1 MDLIAAENVVV
12 GFPIISGYVEAV
24 KGVSFGVRQGETL
37 AIVGESGS
45 GKSVTARTLMGM
57 LPDKAVLDPSSKVRF
72 KDQYITSLS
81 EEDLEKVRGNQISMI
96 FQEPMTSLNPL
107 FSIGSQII
115 EIIQT
120 HQPLDK
126 ASAKAEALRLF
137 EEVKIP
143 KARAR
148 LDQYPHQ
155 LSGGQRQRVMIA
167 MAIANKPDLLIADE
181 PTTALDVTIQA
192 KILLLIE
199 ELKAKYGMS
208 VIWITHDLNVVRS
221 ISDRVCVMQQG
232 RIVEQGDTT
241 QIFHHPEHPYT
252 KHLLESEP
260 QGTPPPLKDN
270 QPVSLSGKSVRV
282 VFQIR
287 HGSLFRRKSDEL
299 VAVDDVDICVRKGES
314 VGVVGESGSGK
325 TTLGLALIR
334 LINSQEG
341 EIWFGDRRIDNVER
355 KNLRDLRTSVQVVF
369 QDPFSSLN
377 PRMIVRQII
386 AEGLVINNI
395 GRDDNDREERVRAAL
410 LDVQM
415 DPEVMDRFPHEFSG
429 GQRQRI
435 AIARAMVMQPKFV
448 LLDEPT
454 SALDL
459 SIQAQIIDLLKSLRD
474 KHGLAY
480 LFISHD
486 LKVIRA
492 LCHHVLVMFNGRIIE
507 SGPTVHVLE
516 NPQNSYTKDLINA
529 ALQQPYLKS
538 DRA

>member
-1 MDLIAAENVVV
+1 M
-12 GFPIISGYVEAV
+12 
-24 KGVSFGVRQGETL
+24 
-37 AIVGESGS
+37 
-45 GKSVTARTLMGM
+45 
-57 LPDKAVLDPSSKVRF
+57 
-72 KDQYITSLS
+72 
-81 EEDLEKVRGNQISMI
+81 
-96 FQEPMTSLNPL
+96 
-107 FSIGSQII
+107 
-115 EIIQT
+115 
-120 HQPLDK
+120 
-126 ASAKAEALRLF
+126 
-137 EEVKIP
+137 
-143 KARAR
+143 
-148 LDQYPHQ
+148 
-155 LSGGQRQRVMIA
+155 
-167 MAIANKPDLLIADE
+167 
-181 PTTALDVTIQA
+181 
-192 KILLLIE
+192 
-199 ELKAKYGMS
+199 
-208 VIWITHDLNVVRS
+208 
-221 ISDRVCVMQQG
+221 
-232 RIVEQGDTT
+232 
-241 QIFHHPEHPYT
+241 
-252 KHLLESEP
+252 
-260 QGTPPPLKDN
+260 
-270 QPVSLSGKSVRV
+270 
-282 VFQIR
+282 
-287 HGSLFRRKSDEL
+287 
-299 VAVDDVDICVRKGES
+299 
-314 VGVVGESGSGK
+314 VGESGSGK

-334 LINSQEG
+334 LINSQDG

-355 KNLRDLRTSVQVVF
+355 KNLQDLRTSVQVVF

-492 LCHHVLVMFNGRIIE
+492 LCHHVLVMFNGKIIE

>member
-1 MDLIAAENVVV
+1 
-12 GFPIISGYVEAV
+12 
-24 KGVSFGVRQGETL
+24 
-37 AIVGESGS
+37 
-45 GKSVTARTLMGM
+45 
-57 LPDKAVLDPSSKVRF
+57 
-72 KDQYITSLS
+72 
-81 EEDLEKVRGNQISMI
+81 
-96 FQEPMTSLNPL
+96 
-107 FSIGSQII
+107 
-115 EIIQT
+115 
-120 HQPLDK
+120 
-126 ASAKAEALRLF
+126 
-137 EEVKIP
+137 
-143 KARAR
+143 
-148 LDQYPHQ
+148 
-155 LSGGQRQRVMIA
+155 
-167 MAIANKPDLLIADE
+167 
-181 PTTALDVTIQA
+181 
-192 KILLLIE
+192 
-199 ELKAKYGMS
+199 
-208 VIWITHDLNVVRS
+208 
-221 ISDRVCVMQQG
+221 
-232 RIVEQGDTT
+232 
-241 QIFHHPEHPYT
+241 
-252 KHLLESEP
+252 
-260 QGTPPPLKDN
+260 
-270 QPVSLSGKSVRV
+270 
-282 VFQIR
+282 
-287 HGSLFRRKSDEL
+287 
-299 VAVDDVDICVRKGES
+299 
-314 VGVVGESGSGK
+314 VVGESGSGK

-334 LINSQEG
+334 LINSQDG

-516 NPQNSYTKDLINA
+516 NPQDSYTKDLINA

-538 DRA
+538 DPA

>member
-1 MDLIAAENVVV
+1 M
-12 GFPIISGYVEAV
+12 
-24 KGVSFGVRQGETL
+24 
-37 AIVGESGS
+37 
-45 GKSVTARTLMGM
+45 
-57 LPDKAVLDPSSKVRF
+57 
-72 KDQYITSLS
+72 
-81 EEDLEKVRGNQISMI
+81 
-96 FQEPMTSLNPL
+96 
-107 FSIGSQII
+107 
-115 EIIQT
+115 
-120 HQPLDK
+120 
-126 ASAKAEALRLF
+126 
-137 EEVKIP
+137 
-143 KARAR
+143 
-148 LDQYPHQ
+148 
-155 LSGGQRQRVMIA
+155 
-167 MAIANKPDLLIADE
+167 
-181 PTTALDVTIQA
+181 
-192 KILLLIE
+192 
-199 ELKAKYGMS
+199 
-208 VIWITHDLNVVRS
+208 
-221 ISDRVCVMQQG
+221 
-232 RIVEQGDTT
+232 
-241 QIFHHPEHPYT
+241 
-252 KHLLESEP
+252 
-260 QGTPPPLKDN
+260 
-270 QPVSLSGKSVRV
+270 
-282 VFQIR
+282 
-287 HGSLFRRKSDEL
+287 
-299 VAVDDVDICVRKGES
+299 
-314 VGVVGESGSGK
+314 VGESGSGK

-516 NPQNSYTKDLINA
+516 NPQDSYTKDLINA

>member
-1 MDLIAAENVVV
+1 
-12 GFPIISGYVEAV
+12 
-24 KGVSFGVRQGETL
+24 
-37 AIVGESGS
+37 
-45 GKSVTARTLMGM
+45 
-57 LPDKAVLDPSSKVRF
+57 
-72 KDQYITSLS
+72 
-81 EEDLEKVRGNQISMI
+81 
-96 FQEPMTSLNPL
+96 
-107 FSIGSQII
+107 
-115 EIIQT
+115 
-120 HQPLDK
+120 
-126 ASAKAEALRLF
+126 
-137 EEVKIP
+137 
-143 KARAR
+143 
-148 LDQYPHQ
+148 
-155 LSGGQRQRVMIA
+155 
-167 MAIANKPDLLIADE
+167 
-181 PTTALDVTIQA
+181 
-192 KILLLIE
+192 
-199 ELKAKYGMS
+199 
-208 VIWITHDLNVVRS
+208 
-221 ISDRVCVMQQG
+221 
-232 RIVEQGDTT
+232 
-241 QIFHHPEHPYT
+241 
-252 KHLLESEP
+252 
-260 QGTPPPLKDN
+260 
-270 QPVSLSGKSVRV
+270 
-282 VFQIR
+282 
-287 HGSLFRRKSDEL
+287 
-299 VAVDDVDICVRKGES
+299 
-314 VGVVGESGSGK
+314 VVGESGSGK

-334 LINSQEG
+334 LINSQDG

-355 KNLRDLRTSVQVVF
+355 KNLQDLRTSVQVVF

-516 NPQNSYTKDLINA
+516 NPQDSYTKDLINA

-538 DRA
+538 DPA

>member
-1 MDLIAAENVVV
+1 M
-12 GFPIISGYVEAV
+12 
-24 KGVSFGVRQGETL
+24 
-37 AIVGESGS
+37 
-45 GKSVTARTLMGM
+45 
-57 LPDKAVLDPSSKVRF
+57 
-72 KDQYITSLS
+72 
-81 EEDLEKVRGNQISMI
+81 
-96 FQEPMTSLNPL
+96 
-107 FSIGSQII
+107 
-115 EIIQT
+115 
-120 HQPLDK
+120 
-126 ASAKAEALRLF
+126 
-137 EEVKIP
+137 
-143 KARAR
+143 
-148 LDQYPHQ
+148 
-155 LSGGQRQRVMIA
+155 
-167 MAIANKPDLLIADE
+167 
-181 PTTALDVTIQA
+181 
-192 KILLLIE
+192 
-199 ELKAKYGMS
+199 
-208 VIWITHDLNVVRS
+208 
-221 ISDRVCVMQQG
+221 
-232 RIVEQGDTT
+232 
-241 QIFHHPEHPYT
+241 
-252 KHLLESEP
+252 
-260 QGTPPPLKDN
+260 
-270 QPVSLSGKSVRV
+270 
-282 VFQIR
+282 
-287 HGSLFRRKSDEL
+287 
-299 VAVDDVDICVRKGES
+299 
-314 VGVVGESGSGK
+314 VGESGSGK

-334 LINSQEG
+334 LINSQDG

-516 NPQNSYTKDLINA
+516 NPQDSYTKDLINA

-538 DRA
+538 DPA

>member
-1 MDLIAAENVVV
+1 
-12 GFPIISGYVEAV
+12 
-24 KGVSFGVRQGETL
+24 
-37 AIVGESGS
+37 
-45 GKSVTARTLMGM
+45 
-57 LPDKAVLDPSSKVRF
+57 
-72 KDQYITSLS
+72 
-81 EEDLEKVRGNQISMI
+81 
-96 FQEPMTSLNPL
+96 
-107 FSIGSQII
+107 
-115 EIIQT
+115 
-120 HQPLDK
+120 
-126 ASAKAEALRLF
+126 
-137 EEVKIP
+137 
-143 KARAR
+143 
-148 LDQYPHQ
+148 
-155 LSGGQRQRVMIA
+155 
-167 MAIANKPDLLIADE
+167 
-181 PTTALDVTIQA
+181 
-192 KILLLIE
+192 
-199 ELKAKYGMS
+199 
-208 VIWITHDLNVVRS
+208 
-221 ISDRVCVMQQG
+221 
-232 RIVEQGDTT
+232 
-241 QIFHHPEHPYT
+241 
-252 KHLLESEP
+252 
-260 QGTPPPLKDN
+260 
-270 QPVSLSGKSVRV
+270 
-282 VFQIR
+282 
-287 HGSLFRRKSDEL
+287 
-299 VAVDDVDICVRKGES
+299 
-314 VGVVGESGSGK
+314 VVGESGSGK

-334 LINSQEG
+334 LINSQDG

-355 KNLRDLRTSVQVVF
+355 KNLQDLRTSVQVVF

>member
-1 MDLIAAENVVV
+1 M
-12 GFPIISGYVEAV
+12 
-24 KGVSFGVRQGETL
+24 
-37 AIVGESGS
+37 
-45 GKSVTARTLMGM
+45 
-57 LPDKAVLDPSSKVRF
+57 
-72 KDQYITSLS
+72 
-81 EEDLEKVRGNQISMI
+81 
-96 FQEPMTSLNPL
+96 
-107 FSIGSQII
+107 
-115 EIIQT
+115 
-120 HQPLDK
+120 
-126 ASAKAEALRLF
+126 
-137 EEVKIP
+137 
-143 KARAR
+143 
-148 LDQYPHQ
+148 
-155 LSGGQRQRVMIA
+155 
-167 MAIANKPDLLIADE
+167 
-181 PTTALDVTIQA
+181 
-192 KILLLIE
+192 
-199 ELKAKYGMS
+199 
-208 VIWITHDLNVVRS
+208 
-221 ISDRVCVMQQG
+221 
-232 RIVEQGDTT
+232 
-241 QIFHHPEHPYT
+241 
-252 KHLLESEP
+252 
-260 QGTPPPLKDN
+260 
-270 QPVSLSGKSVRV
+270 
-282 VFQIR
+282 
-287 HGSLFRRKSDEL
+287 
-299 VAVDDVDICVRKGES
+299 
-314 VGVVGESGSGK
+314 VGESGSGK

-516 NPQNSYTKDLINA
+516 NPQDSYTKDLINA

-538 DRA
+538 DPA